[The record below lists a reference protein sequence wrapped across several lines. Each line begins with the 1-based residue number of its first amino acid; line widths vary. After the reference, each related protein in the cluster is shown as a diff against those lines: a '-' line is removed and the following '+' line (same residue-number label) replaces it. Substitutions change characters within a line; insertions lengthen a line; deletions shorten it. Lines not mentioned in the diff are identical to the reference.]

1 MTIIDNNSKFQEED
15 IINDERYEGAE
26 TPLKRFLSDF
36 CEARLAVVGFCIISL
51 IALIAILAPF
61 IAPTDPY
68 DLATVS
74 ILDSRLEPGA
84 TMMNG
89 TIAHLGTD
97 GAGRDMVSAMIY
109 GLRISLGVGIGSGL
123 IAMLIGISFG
133 LLSAYAGG
141 RIDSLFMRIVD
152 IQLSFPA
159 ILVALVLLVTLGK
172 GVDKTLIALVV
183 VQWAYYARTIRGT
196 ALVERRREYI
206 ESAVCLGLSKNR
218 IMFRHLLP
226 NCLAPMIVVG
236 TMQIAHAI
244 SLEATLSFLGLGMPQ
259 TEPSLGRLISNGF
272 EYILSGKYWISVY
285 PGIALLVTIVSIN
298 LVGDRLRDV
307 LNPRLQK

>member
-1 MTIIDNNSKFQEED
+1 MTAVHEKVD
-15 IINDERYEGAE
+15 IAVDVADVLSSGSDVE
-26 TPLKRFLSDF
+26 TPFRRFLSDF
-36 CEARLAVVGFCIISL
+36 CESKLAVLGFL
-51 IALIAILAPF
+51 VIAAITAVAILAPVL
-61 IAPTDPY
+61 APTDPY

-74 ILDSRLEPGA
+74 ILDSRLTPGES
-84 TMMNG
+84 MMTG
-89 TIAHLGTD
+89 TVAYLGTD
-97 GAGRDMVSAMIY
+97 GAGRDMLSAMIY
-109 GLRISLGVGIGSGL
+109 GLRISLGVGIGSGV
-123 IAMLIGISFG
+123 IAMLIGISVG
-133 LLSAYAGG
+133 LVSAYAGG
-141 RIDSLFMRIVD
+141 RTDSLIMRIVD

-172 GVDKTLIALVV
+172 GVDKTIIALVV

-206 ESAVCLGLSKNR
+206 ESAVCLGLSERR
-218 IMFRHLLP
+218 IIFRHLLP
-226 NCLAPMIVVG
+226 NCIAPLIVVG
-236 TMQIAHAI
+236 TMQVAHAI

-259 TEPSLGRLISNGF
+259 TEPSLGRLIANGF
-272 EYILSGKYWISVY
+272 EYIMSGKYWISVY

>member
-1 MTIIDNNSKFQEED
+1 M
-15 IINDERYEGAE
+15 
-26 TPLKRFLSDF
+26 
-36 CEARLAVVGFCIISL
+36 
-51 IALIAILAPF
+51 
-61 IAPTDPY
+61 
-68 DLATVS
+68 
-74 ILDSRLEPGA
+74 
-84 TMMNG
+84 
-89 TIAHLGTD
+89 
-97 GAGRDMVSAMIY
+97 SAMIY
-109 GLRISLGVGIGSGL
+109 GLRISLGVGIGSGI

-141 RIDSLFMRIVD
+141 RVDALFMRIVD

-226 NCLAPMIVVG
+226 NCIAPVSY
-236 TMQIAHAI
+236 TH
-244 SLEATLSFLGLGMPQ
+244 LTLP
-259 TEPSLGRLISNGF
+259 TI
-272 EYILSGKYWISVY
+272 YSV
-285 PGIALLVTIVSIN
+285 
-298 LVGDRLRDV
+298 
-307 LNPRLQK
+307 